1 MMSRATIIDERPDI
15 EDSDVSQDVQDQAI
29 EVPGEEQPQEPDI
42 PEKYRGKSVQEL
54 VQMNQELEKFSG
66 KQSTEVG
73 ELRKLVDNYIQT
85 ELETK
90 QAPQEQQEYDK
101 SNDGDFF
108 VDPQSAVDRAINN
121 HPKIK
126 EAETYTKQYKQQAT
140 LAQLRSNHPDMD
152 QILQDP
158 KFADWIKGSKVRTQ
172 LFVNAD
178 QAYDYDSAH
187 ELFSLWKERSNIVQQ
202 TASAERA
209 SRKSAVKSATTGNA
223 RGTAERSN
231 KKRYRRADIIKL
243 MKDDP
248 ERYNALS
255 DEILKAYAEGRVKYP
270 KGDRSW
276 LQQLILAQAV
286 LPH

>member
-15 EDSDVSQDVQDQAI
+15 EESDVSQDVQDQLTEI
-29 EVPGEEQPQEPDI
+29 PEEEQSQEFDI

-85 ELETK
+85 ELETR
-90 QAPQEQQEYDK
+90 QAPQEQQEDDK
-101 SNDGDFF
+101 SNDVDFF

-158 KFADWIKGSKVRTQ
+158 KFADWIKGSRVRTQ

-187 ELFSLWKERSNIVQQ
+187 ELFSLWKERSSIVQQ
-202 TASAERA
+202 TADAERA
-209 SRKSAVKSATTGNA
+209 SRKKAVKSATTGNA

-243 MKDDP
+243 MKEDP
-248 ERYNALS
+248 DRYNALS
-255 DEILKAYAEGRVKYP
+255 DEILKAYAEGRVK
-270 KGDRSW
+270 
-276 LQQLILAQAV
+276 
-286 LPH
+286 